1 MLAYLPGRSGQ
12 EAVRI
17 ILDSIDNAR
26 IRQAD
31 LFLLQADLESAF
43 DSLSKPYLISVLKKL
58 NLPSIFLD
66 RVSRL
71 LNLNVA
77 NLFLNGHT

>member
-12 EAVRI
+12 EAVRL

-43 DSLSKPYLISVLKKL
+43 DSLSKPYLLSV
-58 NLPSIFLD
+58 
-66 RVSRL
+66 
-71 LNLNVA
+71 
-77 NLFLNGHT
+77 